1 MEPTYIAAIEIG
13 SSHIRASVGLVD
25 ESGILSVIGVEEECA
40 IDAVRYGGIQNVEE
54 IGNRVNKL
62 ITKLQEHPN
71 IAPRRIKAVYV
82 ALGGRGTMG
91 STAQVTRTYDE
102 EVEVTPT
109 VLKQL
114 EDEARTQGFS
124 DNTVIDV
131 LPRRFTID
139 NLECANP
146 RGTFGKSICADFN
159 IITCKPL
166 PQRNLSRAISNR
178 QAITIKEVYVRQNAL
193 ANMVLTG
200 DEKKLGCM
208 LVDFGAETTTVSI
221 YKNGF
226 LQYFA
231 TLPIGSRC
239 ITRDIMS
246 LGYTEEKAEEIK
258 RTIGDAVNPDPNVRK
273 SNFEGDA
280 TEVNNYIRAR
290 AGEIAVNIAEQC
302 KYAGMSF
309 TADLLGGII
318 LVGGGTKLRGFAQL
332 MEQNSNV
339 KVRLGG
345 LNSDIR
351 VSDARLQGIDT
362 LDVISILYLASKNPQ
377 ECTELPEPEV
387 PVAPADDDDDDS
399 RSGFMPRNAGKKG
412 KKAPKEEE
420 EEKQPRP
427 SKISRFM
434 NRLGT
439 FFQENDD
446 DDE

>member
-1 MEPTYIAAIEIG
+1 
-13 SSHIRASVGLVD
+13 
-25 ESGILSVIGVEEECA
+25 
-40 IDAVRYGGIQNVEE
+40 
-54 IGNRVNKL
+54 
-62 ITKLQEHPN
+62 
-71 IAPRRIKAVYV
+71 
-82 ALGGRGTMG
+82 
-91 STAQVTRTYDE
+91 
-102 EVEVTPT
+102 
-109 VLKQL
+109 
-114 EDEARTQGFS
+114 
-124 DNTVIDV
+124 
-131 LPRRFTID
+131 
-139 NLECANP
+139 
-146 RGTFGKSICADFN
+146 
-159 IITCKPL
+159 
-166 PQRNLSRAISNR
+166 
-178 QAITIKEVYVRQNAL
+178 
-193 ANMVLTG
+193 MVLTN

-239 ITRDIMS
+239 ITRDVMS

-258 RTIGDAVNPDPNVRK
+258 RTIGDAVNAEPNVRK

-302 KYAGMSF
+302 KYAGMTFS
-309 TADLLGGII
+309 ADLPGGII

-332 MEQNSNV
+332 MEQNSSA

-351 VSDARLQGIDT
+351 VSDPRLQGIDT
-362 LDVISILYLASKNPQ
+362 LDVISILYLASKKPQ

-387 PVAPADDDDDDS
+387 PATAIDDDDDDES
-399 RSGFMPRNAGKKG
+399 RSGFMPKNSGKKQ
-412 KKAPKEEE
+412 KKLQKEKE
-420 EEKQPRP
+420 EEKQPRT
-427 SKISRFM
+427 SKISKFM

>member
-1 MEPTYIAAIEIG
+1 M
-13 SSHIRASVGLVD
+13 VD
-25 ESGILSVIGVEEECA
+25 ETGILSVIGVEEECA

-54 IGNRVNKL
+54 ISNRVNKL

-91 STAQVTRTYDE
+91 SMAQVTRTYDE
-102 EVEVTPT
+102 EAEVTPT

-114 EDEARTQGFS
+114 EDEARAQGFS

-146 RGTFGKSICADFN
+146 RGTFGKNICADFN
-159 IITCKPL
+159 IITCKPML
-166 PQRNLSRAISNR
+166 QRNLTRAISDR
-178 QAITIKEVYVRQNAL
+178 QSIVIKGMFVRQDAL
-193 ANMVLTG
+193 AEMVLTN

-239 ITRDIMS
+239 ITRDVMS

-258 RTIGDAVNPDPNVRK
+258 RTIGDAVNAEPNVRK

-302 KYAGMSF
+302 KYAGMTFS
-309 TADLLGGII
+309 ADLPGGII

-332 MEQNSNV
+332 MEQNSSA

-351 VSDARLQGIDT
+351 VSDPRLQGIDT
-362 LDVISILYLASKNPQ
+362 LDVISILYLASKKPQ

-387 PVAPADDDDDDS
+387 PATAIDDDDDDES
-399 RSGFMPRNAGKKG
+399 RSGFMPKNSGKKQ
-412 KKAPKEEE
+412 KKLQKEKE
-420 EEKQPRP
+420 EEKQPRT
-427 SKISRFM
+427 SKISKFM